1 MKVLD
6 AEELYTD
13 MENTLRGLRHLNNQL
28 AKTEESIL
36 SLTSLEEELKGDG
49 GKSIRAFYKD
59 VHLPFLQSMKAMVE
73 HYETTIRALT
83 QSLRSL
89 DSSNRALIRES
100 FIEQDLSP
108 SIRRTEN
115 ITSDLTDEGNRTIQ
129 SVGDIVSLPR
139 LDDNRLHQQAESANN
154 KITQTV
160 ERLHHFDQQQTSKLE
175 STAQDLSRLKST
187 INEIQTLYQNGKLS
201 LSTYQPNELTNLLN
215 NPVIGGMSLSQAY
228 GPMAL
233 GMMPAYG
240 PLSSMNFAFGGQPVK
255 DVESNQSNLGWL
267 STGLD
272 FVPGLS
278 NIKAAIEATTGTDFI
293 TGREIGNLER
303 AALVAAIFGGP
314 LVKGGIKVVKWGGKL
329 FNKFKNVLNPKKV
342 KSVVDGIFSKVTQ
355 GFNALRNTAAELT
368 KKMADIRIPLPVQH
382 QYAVAGGGTSNWG
395 FRSTTVGEM
404 ASNVKDTLRMSLVR
418 DGVGKGKAN
427 GTIGTSGIKILVGAG
442 EQFTNRRKNKL
453 KPNIKYKTGEYDY
466 FYETDSTGRITKFET
481 ENLQLTTR
489 TDRLSHSKNTPG
501 KVKGQDHAGHLAGDR
516 FGGSPKLDNLV
527 SQLSDVNLKEYKKIE
542 HEWATASKETPPKQV
557 KVDVEVIYSGSD
569 IRPDKFKVT
578 YFIDGEPVSKI
589 IKN

>member
-1 MKVLD
+1 M
-6 AEELYTD
+6 
-13 MENTLRGLRHLNNQL
+13 
-28 AKTEESIL
+28 
-36 SLTSLEEELKGDG
+36 
-49 GKSIRAFYKD
+49 
-59 VHLPFLQSMKAMVE
+59 
-73 HYETTIRALT
+73 
-83 QSLRSL
+83 
-89 DSSNRALIRES
+89 
-100 FIEQDLSP
+100 
-108 SIRRTEN
+108 
-115 ITSDLTDEGNRTIQ
+115 
-129 SVGDIVSLPR
+129 PR

-175 STAQDLSRLKST
+175 ATAQDLSRLKST

-355 GFNALRNTAAELT
+355 GFNALRNTATELT

-404 ASNVKDTLRMSLVR
+404 ASNVKDTLRMSVVR
-418 DGVGKGKAN
+418 VR
-427 GTIGTSGIKILVGAG
+427 VM
-442 EQFTNRRKNKL
+442 
-453 KPNIKYKTGEYDY
+453 
-466 FYETDSTGRITKFET
+466 
-481 ENLQLTTR
+481 
-489 TDRLSHSKNTPG
+489 
-501 KVKGQDHAGHLAGDR
+501 
-516 FGGSPKLDNLV
+516 
-527 SQLSDVNLKEYKKIE
+527 
-542 HEWATASKETPPKQV
+542 
-557 KVDVEVIYSGSD
+557 VI
-569 IRPDKFKVT
+569 
-578 YFIDGEPVSKI
+578 
-589 IKN
+589 